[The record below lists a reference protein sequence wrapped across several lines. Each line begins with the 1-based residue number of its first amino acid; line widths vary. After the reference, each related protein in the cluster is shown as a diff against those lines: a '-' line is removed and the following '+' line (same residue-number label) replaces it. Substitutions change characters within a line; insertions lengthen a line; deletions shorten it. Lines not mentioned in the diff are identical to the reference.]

1 MTSCTST
8 PARAAASRAWRS
20 SADREPQ
27 VQQGRAFGRLYLTEK
42 RGGGVFSEDDEA
54 VALALAAAADIAVDN
69 ARLFDEV
76 RRRNIGWMPRV
87 RSLRNH
93 WAGTDPLDALQL
105 IAERALELTG
115 AEYTLLVVPG
125 DEGGASG
132 NRRADHRRV
141 RGGRHR

>member
-76 RRRNIGWMPRV
+76 RRRE
-87 RSLRNH
+87 H
-93 WAGTDPLDALQL
+93 WLDA
-105 IAERALELTG
+105 TG
-115 AEYTLLVVPG
+115 EITTESLGGNGSARCSAV
-125 DEGGASG
+125 DRGASAG
-132 NRRADHRRV
+132 ADRGRV
-141 RGGRHR
+141 HPARGSWG